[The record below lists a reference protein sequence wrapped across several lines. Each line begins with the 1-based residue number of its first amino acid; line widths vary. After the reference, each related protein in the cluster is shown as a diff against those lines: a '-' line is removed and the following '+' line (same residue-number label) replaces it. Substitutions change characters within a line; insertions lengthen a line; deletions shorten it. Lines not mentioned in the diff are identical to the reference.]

1 LRFPA
6 ISLTANV
13 AAVAEDLTDL
23 NSTDAGQWNVLAGIF
38 QPIFNSGRLKAQ
50 MKAQR
55 ARAEQSQHVYVRTLQ
70 NAFREVEDSL
80 VGVRTYR
87 SEHAARRRQVEAAA
101 NTLRL
106 SEARYNGGVVD
117 YLEVLDSERTLFD
130 AELEES
136 STRRLT
142 LVAFVTLYKALGGG
156 WSLEPEEGEDAA
168 EDGEAPGTQR
178 VDVEQSTPDQDES
191 AEGIAQL
198 E

>member
-1 LRFPA
+1 
-6 ISLTANV
+6 
-13 AAVAEDLTDL
+13 
-23 NSTDAGQWNVLAGIF
+23 
-38 QPIFNSGRLKAQ
+38 

-55 ARAEQSQHVYVRTLQ
+55 ARAQQSQHAYVRTLQ

-80 VGVRTYR
+80 VAVQTYR

-130 AELEES
+130 AALEES
-136 STRRLT
+136 ATRRQA

-156 WSLEPEEGEDAA
+156 WSEESEEGEGAA
-168 EDGEAPGTQR
+168 EDAEDPGTQR
-178 VDVEQSTPDQDES
+178 VDVDPR
-191 AEGIAQL
+191 APGEGERSEGVAQL